1 MAATRS
7 KPARRAAQHLATG
20 RKRRPKPLAIPV
32 LPPLIARVPETS
44 DGYLARL
51 KGLVS
56 LPTTHVYFD
65 TSFLM
70 WLAKLGRPARA
81 EFLAW
86 VTAEGAKRFHVPLWA
101 AHEFFKHQVR
111 KTIQAEFKSEL
122 GLFDKA
128 TTRLYE
134 KIRSFCSDS
143 LFGFPSSSEMFLDEY
158 RRTIQPLRA
167 MLGMATRRGQD
178 EVDFGLSEVATFIDR
193 HLLPGLLSEVT
204 DGIESEERIRT
215 RGIIPPSFNDA
226 HKRRSREPQSAETR
240 EEVGDNSFGDLVLW
254 REILR
259 HAAKAPAKTLI
270 VATGDRKNDWFVNYH
285 GVESVS
291 PDFRKR
297 VSAPRPVPLPH
308 PLLVREAAD
317 RGAGDL
323 VLLDPTYCGALME
336 KMGHQYKAFAAA
348 ALDTILPQIVVKN
361 IQGQLWA
368 VRLGQ
373 ATKAAVSPELEQG
386 AAGPEAAAA
395 SDPAAD
401 AAGQE
406 IELETKMLTTERS
419 ACSPNAATFL
429 TAFDSANVAVRA
441 DLYDQI
447 GWDNLSDWTPND
459 LVVLGRDMARA
470 AEAGDPSAIRF
481 ISDLRD
487 QAASINT
494 NIANP
499 VYLGA
504 LGSIYF
510 LDDLQRRPLDG
521 SAFALVL
528 LDVVALPA
536 LRLAT
541 TVLGAALAE
550 TAPIPLFVPG
560 NDPAVIELEFVIQ
573 PSADNKS
580 HADLLAINHDGRD
593 LTTDVQTEE
602 SLRFTSLYGKAADER
617 DFKVGELTDVV
628 ARFHL
633 LPRQFVKPNLET
645 TDVVR
650 VAEFA
655 GVDTET

>member
-1 MAATRS
+1 
-7 KPARRAAQHLATG
+7 
-20 RKRRPKPLAIPV
+20 
-32 LPPLIARVPETS
+32 
-44 DGYLARL
+44 
-51 KGLVS
+51 
-56 LPTTHVYFD
+56 
-65 TSFLM
+65 M

-86 VTAEGAKRFHVPLWA
+86 VTAEGTKRFHVPLWA

-143 LFGFPSSSEMFLDEY
+143 LFGFPNSSEMFLDEY

-178 EVDFGLSEVATFIDR
+178 EVDFGLSEIATFIDR
-193 HLLPGLLSEVT
+193 HMLPGLLSEVT

-226 HKRRSREPQSAETR
+226 YKRRSREPQSAETR

-259 HAAKAPAKTLI
+259 HAAKVAAKTLI
-270 VATGDRKNDWFVNYH
+270 VATADRKNDWFVNYH
-285 GVESVS
+285 GLKSVS
-291 PDFRKR
+291 PDFHKR
-297 VSAPRPVPLPH
+297 VSAPLPVPLPQ

-323 VLLDPTYCGALME
+323 VLVDPMYCGALME

-348 ALDTILPQIVVKN
+348 ALDTVLPQVVGKN

-368 VRLGQ
+368 VRLGR
-373 ATKAAVSPELEQG
+373 ATKIAVSSEIGQDAEGSETATPV
-386 AAGPEAAAA
+386 
-395 SDPAAD
+395 DPAAD
-401 AAGQE
+401 AAGPAA
-406 IELETKMLTTERS
+406 ELQTEMLTTERS
-419 ACSPNAATFL
+419 GCSPKAATFL
-429 TAFDSANVAVRA
+429 TAFDSANVAARA

-447 GWDNLSDWTPND
+447 GWDNLGDWTPND
-459 LVVLGRDMARA
+459 LVVLGREMTRA
-470 AEAGDPSAIRF
+470 AEAGDPSASLF

-487 QAASINT
+487 QAALIDTS
-494 NIANP
+494 IANP

-504 LGSIYF
+504 LGAIYF
-510 LDDLQRRPLDG
+510 RNDLQRRSLDG
-521 SAFALVL
+521 SPLALVL

-536 LRLAT
+536 LRPAT
-541 TVLGAALAE
+541 TVLGDALAE
-550 TAPIPLFVPG
+550 TTPTPLFMPG
-560 NDPAVIELEFVIQ
+560 DDPAAIALEFVTQ
-573 PSADNKS
+573 PSADNKAP
-580 HADLLAINHDGRD
+580 ADLLAINHDGRD

-602 SLRFTSLYGKAADER
+602 ALRFTSLYGKAADER

-628 ARFHL
+628 ARFFL
-633 LPRQFVKPNLET
+633 LPRQFVTPSLEAT
-645 TDVVR
+645 SVVR